1 MTPLLAAVSGETADA
16 FIQIGGVV
24 VLLSVLARVAGRIGI
39 TAIPLYLL
47 AGLAIG
53 EGGAPHLDDGEAFL
67 ALSGQIGVLLL
78 LFALGLEYTA
88 DELRHGLRTGTR
100 SGLVDAVAN
109 FVPGF
114 LAGLAL
120 GWDTTTA
127 VLLGGITW
135 VSSSGVVAK
144 VLTDLR
150 RLGNRETPS
159 VLNVLVIEDLAMA
172 VYLPVAAAL
181 IARRTP
187 LDTAVTVGIALAA
200 VGVIL
205 ALALGSG
212 ARFSALLAPGG
223 DESLLLAVFGLT
235 LLVGGLAEQLQVS
248 SAIGAFLVGLALSG
262 VVQQRAATLVE
273 PLRNLFAPIFFLYFA
288 FGIAPRSLLGVLV
301 PALALALVTA
311 ATKLVSGWV
320 AAAQA
325 GVGVRGRVRAGTV
338 LIARGE
344 FSIVIA
350 SLGVGTV
357 DGSEL
362 GAFVAAYVLITA
374 VFGPV
379 ATKYA
384 DRIPIPDRLVPR
396 PAPS

>member
-1 MTPLLAAVSGETADA
+1 MTLLLAAVSGETAEA

-24 VLLSVLARVAGRIGI
+24 VLLAVLARVAGALGI
-39 TAIPLYLL
+39 TAIPLYLV
-47 AGLAIG
+47 AGLTIG
-53 EGGAPHLDDGEAFL
+53 EGGFTALEAGEDFL
-67 ALSGQIGVLLL
+67 AISGQIGVLLL

-88 DELRHGLRTGTR
+88 DELRHGLRTGT
-100 SGLVDAVAN
+100 GIGAVDAVAN
-109 FVPGF
+109 FAPGF

-120 GWDTTTA
+120 GWETTTA
-127 VLLGGITW
+127 VLLGGATW

-181 IARRTP
+181 VAGRTA

-205 ALALGSG
+205 MLALGSG
-212 ARFSALLAPGG
+212 ARLSALLAPGG

-262 VVQQRAATLVE
+262 VVQHRSSVLVE
-273 PLRNLFAPIFFLYFA
+273 PLRNLFAPIFFLYFS
-288 FGIAPRSLLGVLV
+288 FGIAPRSLVEVLL
-301 PALALALVTA
+301 PALALALVSA
-311 ATKLVSGWV
+311 ATKLVSGWL
-320 AAAQA
+320 AAARA

-350 SLGVGTV
+350 SLGVGAA
-357 DGSEL
+357 DGADL

-374 VFGPV
+374 VLGPI
-379 ATKYA
+379 AAKYA
-384 DRIPIPDRLVPR
+384 DRIPVPARLAG
-396 PAPS
+396 PAPA